1 MFCVNFW
8 INDKSNCAT
17 VYQNDEMDLLNY
29 NPCPKFLEIYS
40 ALAQVQF
47 TTSKMKLGNK
57 IGVRVATQVAE
68 GLHAWLKGE
77 RHKSGSMTYVF
88 TCVLT

>member
-1 MFCVNFW
+1 
-8 INDKSNCAT
+8 
-17 VYQNDEMDLLNY
+17 MDLLNY

-57 IGVRVATQVAE
+57 IGVQVATQVAE
-68 GLHAWLKGE
+68 GLHA
-77 RHKSGSMTYVF
+77 
-88 TCVLT
+88 

>member
-1 MFCVNFW
+1 
-8 INDKSNCAT
+8 
-17 VYQNDEMDLLNY
+17 MDLLNY
-29 NPCPKFLEIYS
+29 NPCRKFLETYS

-68 GLHAWLKGE
+68 GLHA
-77 RHKSGSMTYVF
+77 
-88 TCVLT
+88 